1 MVISGHAFNGYV
13 IFYFLAQDL
22 EQLREEGQPKVQEVI
37 SQSEVV
43 LPNTAPH
50 GKDLIARDIEALQID
65 WSTFLQQLV
74 QVRGFAVFS
83 VAGIL

>member
-1 MVISGHAFNGYV
+1 MTSFLYISVLYFNP
-13 IFYFLAQDL
+13 QDL

-37 SQSEVV
+37 SQSEAV
-43 LPNTAPH
+43 LPNTAPP

-74 QVRGFAVFS
+74 QVCTVIYYFDARV
-83 VAGIL
+83 